1 MGAGSGINPTTG
13 KLKTLDD
20 HVEAR
25 RKRQG
30 VDSLAEV
37 AFGKKGNRQP
47 TNADG
52 VRSGV
57 VRGKATGDFYIE
69 EEEGLEAYGRL
80 KKKGVDAEEEEVEEE
95 GEEGEGGEA
104 AAEEGEGDEGK
115 KEGGEDQE
123 EGAGEGDGRSQKKKD
138 DPENKP
144 AAGEGEPTGKR

>member
-52 VRSGV
+52 VRREKVMRVRRRVERTRRKVLEREMDV
-57 VRGKATGDFYIE
+57 VRRKRMIPRTSLRPVRE
-69 EEEGLEAYGRL
+69 
-80 KKKGVDAEEEEVEEE
+80 
-95 GEEGEGGEA
+95 
-104 AAEEGEGDEGK
+104 
-115 KEGGEDQE
+115 
-123 EGAGEGDGRSQKKKD
+123 SQPASD
-138 DPENKP
+138 DN
-144 AAGEGEPTGKR
+144 